1 MDGHS
6 SGTDVATRLIATNPG
21 SGGKKP
27 LRPCL
32 AARRRPPL
40 FGLAPGGVY
49 PADPVARTA
58 VRSYRTVSPL
68 PAQARA
74 VCFLWHCPW
83 GRPRRLLAG
92 TVSPW
97 SPDFPPAVTRQ
108 RPSSR
113 LDQPRLCARCRFA
126 SSKAR
131 GSAPGP
137 RWGRRAPDPRPWAAP
152 LGRLGKPLRLRRGFP
167 SRRYGAA
174 EGLGFGAFRPQW
186 GSRGQSPLA
195 LLHANRTRTAAARRA
210 VASSGRPVR
219 LCGRK
224 RRWKARMMS
233 AAGSRTS

>member
-21 SGGKKP
+21 GGGKKP

-32 AARRRPPL
+32 STQRRPPL

-49 PADPVARTA
+49 PANPVARTA

-74 VCFLWHCPW
+74 VYFLWHCPW
-83 GRPRRLLAG
+83 GRPRRPLAG
-92 TVSPW
+92 TVSPR

-113 LDQPRLCARCRFA
+113 LDQSCLCAPGGFA

-137 RWGRRAPDPRPWAAP
+137 RWGRKAPDPRTAARAVEP
-152 LGRLGKPLRLRRGFP
+152 TWEAIACTRWLPKSAQRPVP
-167 SRRYGAA
+167 QSW
-174 EGLGFGAFRPQW
+174 GLGPFGPN
-186 GSRGQSPLA
+186 GGP
-195 LLHANRTRTAAARRA
+195 
-210 VASSGRPVR
+210 G
-219 LCGRK
+219 G
-224 RRWKARMMS
+224 KAPWPYF
-233 AAGSRTS
+233 T